1 MEEVVLVIHLILALS
16 IIGLVLLQRSEGGG
30 LGIGSSGG
38 MGAFASAHTT
48 ASILSRMTA
57 ICAAGFFATS
67 LILGILTGQ
76 QSHQAGIMNRL
87 TETPAATAPAQ
98 AGKALGDKPSTDA
111 SPPAIVPGKNEAAP
125 PPKAEKATGKNTK
138 PLAPVSK

>member
-1 MEEVVLVIHLILALS
+1 MEEVVLVIHLILALA

-38 MGAFASAHTT
+38 MGAFASAHAT

-57 ICAAGFFATS
+57 VCAAGFFATS
-67 LILGILTGQ
+67 LTLGILTGQ
-76 QSHQAGIMNRL
+76 QSHQAGIMNKL
-87 TETPAATAPAQ
+87 TEAPAATAPAQ
-98 AGKALGDKPSTDA
+98 AGKMLGDKPSTDA
-111 SPPAIVPGKNEAAP
+111 SPPAIVPEKKEAVPA
-125 PPKAEKATGKNTK
+125 PKAEKAPGKNTK